1 MALQGLAFGG
11 GKIFWSLWVT
21 KIAPEEKASSYMSIH
36 MALTGL
42 RGSLAPFIGYAI
54 LSGSSPAMVAI
65 IGMILITASIMLFE
79 LIRGH
84 TRLQETAVR
93 SILC

>member
-21 KIAPEEKASSYMSIH
+21 KIAPEEKASTYMSIH

-54 LSGSSPAMVAI
+54 LSRSNPAYVATV
-65 IGMILITASIMLFE
+65 GMTLIVASIMLFE
-79 LIRGH
+79 LTRGH
-84 TRLQETAVR
+84 RALAQYVEG
-93 SILC
+93 

>member
-1 MALQGLAFGG
+1 
-11 GKIFWSLWVT
+11 
-21 KIAPEEKASSYMSIH
+21 

-65 IGMILITASIMLFE
+65 IGMILIIASIMLFE

>member
-1 MALQGLAFGG
+1 
-11 GKIFWSLWVT
+11 
-21 KIAPEEKASSYMSIH
+21 MSIH

-54 LSGSSPAMVAI
+54 LSRSNPACVAT
-65 IGMILITASIMLFE
+65 IGMILIVASIMLFE

-84 TRLQETAVR
+84 KRLRETAEG
-93 SILC
+93 

>member
-1 MALQGLAFGG
+1 
-11 GKIFWSLWVT
+11 
-21 KIAPEEKASSYMSIH
+21 MSIH

-54 LSGSSPAMVAI
+54 LSRSSPASVAI
-65 IGMILITASIMLFE
+65 IGMLLIFASIMLFE

-84 TRLQETAVR
+84 ARLRETVQR
-93 SILC
+93 